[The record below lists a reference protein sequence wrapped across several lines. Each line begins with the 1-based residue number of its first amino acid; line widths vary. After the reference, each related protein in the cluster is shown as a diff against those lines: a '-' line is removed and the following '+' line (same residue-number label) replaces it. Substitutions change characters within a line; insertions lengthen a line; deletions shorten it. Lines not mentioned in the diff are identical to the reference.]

1 MKEDK
6 NDENYIYYIIGQNLK
21 KLRKDKGFTQERLA
35 EESHYA
41 LSFIGNLESDK
52 VFQTISV
59 GSLYHLAKIL
69 GIDIRELFAPHR
81 RKQVKMCIHLFL
93 LPKIAHFCLL
103 FK

>member
-1 MKEDK
+1 MQDNK
-6 NDENYIYYIIGQNLK
+6 NDENYIYYVIGQNLK

-35 EESHYA
+35 EASNYA

-69 GIDIRELFAPHR
+69 NIDIRELFAPIDENKSR
-81 RKQVKMCIHLFL
+81 CVSHLFL
-93 LPKIAHFCLL
+93 CTEKWYN
-103 FK
+103 